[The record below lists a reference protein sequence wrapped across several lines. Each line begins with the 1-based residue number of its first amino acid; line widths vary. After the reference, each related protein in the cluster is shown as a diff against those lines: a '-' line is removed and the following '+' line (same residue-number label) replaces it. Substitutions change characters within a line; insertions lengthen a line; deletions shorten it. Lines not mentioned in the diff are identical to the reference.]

1 MVDKNDEEYEN
12 DINDICRA
20 LEFLYCNEEEE
31 EEEDEEDEDE
41 EDEDEINKIDEIDD
55 RQKIINLFRTNVKN
69 KKLDTTQSNKSHDG
83 KEGHALEKLMNIK
96 HNANNLPDLY
106 GYEMKKDANKIT
118 FGDFTAS
125 EYLFSNSKDTINKI
139 NGWNN
144 NQVKLS
150 RIDFIKTF
158 GTKNV
163 DKNNRY
169 AWSGSCIPKYNIFNY
184 NGTIF
189 KFNEKNDL
197 CIYYSYDKDTR
208 KEKNTFQEF
217 LKKNDVLIVIWLKD
231 KLMNHVN
238 KKFNDKGFFI
248 CSKNKKTNLYDKI
261 GFGKP
266 FSFDFFVEN
275 FKTGKIFFDSGMYN
289 GNDRNYSQFR
299 ANSNFWHEL
308 ITEEFS

>member
-1 MVDKNDEEYEN
+1 MKNEIEFDT
-12 DINDICRA
+12 DINDICHA
-20 LEFLYCNEEEE
+20 LEFLYCNENENENKN
-31 EEEDEEDEDE
+31 D
-41 EDEDEINKIDEIDD
+41 KIDDK
-55 RQKIINLFRTNVKN
+55 QKIINLFRTNVKN
-69 KKLDTTQSNKSHDG
+69 KKLDTTLSNTGHDG

-118 FGDFTAS
+118 FGDFSAS
-125 EYLFSNSKDTINKI
+125 EYLFSNIKQIINKEI
-139 NGWNN
+139 
-144 NQVKLS
+144 KLS
-150 RIDFIKTF
+150 RSDFIKFF

-169 AWSGSCIPKYNIFNY
+169 AWSGSCIPKYNIYNY

-197 CIYYSYDKDTR
+197 CIYYSFEKDTR
-208 KEKNTFQEF
+208 IEKNTFPEY
-217 LKKNDVLIVIWLKD
+217 LKKNNILIVIWLKD
-231 KLMNHVN
+231 KLMNHIN
-238 KKFNDKGFFI
+238 KKFNVNGFFI
-248 CSKNKKTNLYDKI
+248 CLKNKKTNLYDKI

-275 FKTGKIFFDSGMYN
+275 FKNGKIYFDSGMYN

-299 ANSNFWHEL
+299 ANANFWHEL